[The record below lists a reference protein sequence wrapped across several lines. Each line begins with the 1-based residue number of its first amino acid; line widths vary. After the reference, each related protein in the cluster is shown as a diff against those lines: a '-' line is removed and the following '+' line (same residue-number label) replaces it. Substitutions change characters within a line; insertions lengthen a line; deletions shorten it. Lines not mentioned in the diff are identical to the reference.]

1 MSNTRFLPFVAGMI
15 LSFFLFHVSPADSFQ
30 ISTIPPGLSSP
41 MTVRNNR
48 FCSKPI
54 RLSTKTSSQPQL
66 SSIVL
71 KSAQDN
77 SDGDGD
83 IGGGGSLDAGGIL
96 GTIASIVVLYSEFV
110 LKTTGCGLPAG
121 PFGMVGAVEG
131 VSYLGVVATCATAAV
146 DYFSE
151 NGVEGSDNITR
162 RIATALGVTAAVVGI
177 VVLVLQ
183 VTNYGYIPNA
193 VPMEGG
199 MCK

>member
-1 MSNTRFLPFVAGMI
+1 MA
-15 LSFFLFHVSPADSFQ
+15 
-30 ISTIPPGLSSP
+30 
-41 MTVRNNR
+41 VRNNR
-48 FCSKPI
+48 CFKS
-54 RLSTKTSSQPQL
+54 RYLSTNPSSQPL
-66 SSIVL
+66 SSSIVL
-71 KSAQDN
+71 KSAQDDI
-77 SDGDGD
+77 DGDGD
-83 IGGGGSLDAGGIL
+83 IGGGGSFDAGGIL
-96 GTIASIVVLYSEFV
+96 GTIASVVVLYSEFV

-121 PFGMVGAVEG
+121 PFGIVGAVEG

-162 RIATALGVTAAVVGI
+162 RIATALGVTAAAVGI

-183 VTNYGYIPNA
+183 VTDYGYIPNA